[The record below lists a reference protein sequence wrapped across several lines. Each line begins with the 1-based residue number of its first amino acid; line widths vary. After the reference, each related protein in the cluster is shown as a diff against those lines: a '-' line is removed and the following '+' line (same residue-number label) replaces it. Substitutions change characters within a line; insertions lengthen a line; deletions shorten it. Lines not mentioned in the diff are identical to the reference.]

1 MSEILDFLIRK
12 LDKDFVIP
20 DSIEE
25 KKNLFR
31 ALVNIRPPKPI
42 DKQFL
47 KFQDLYLQ
55 EELREKIIDIED
67 LKTVENDIYLWQGD
81 ITHLKVD
88 AIVNVANCK
97 LLGCFIPNHK
107 CIDNAIHT
115 YAGVQLRLKCFEI
128 MKNQGHDEETGCAK
142 ITEAFNLPSKYII
155 HTVGPIVEKNLNEE
169 HKVLLKSCYNSC
181 LELSDE
187 YSLSSIAFP
196 CISTGEFRFPQFEA
210 AKIAIDTVREYKK
223 ATNSKIKVLFN
234 VFKDEDLKIYKSL
247 FAANINKSI
256 D

>member
-67 LKTVENDIYLWQGD
+67 LKTVENDIYLWQSN
-81 ITHLKVD
+81 IEQTK
-88 AIVNVANCK
+88 
-97 LLGCFIPNHK
+97 
-107 CIDNAIHT
+107 
-115 YAGVQLRLKCFEI
+115 
-128 MKNQGHDEETGCAK
+128 
-142 ITEAFNLPSKYII
+142 
-155 HTVGPIVEKNLNEE
+155 
-169 HKVLLKSCYNSC
+169 
-181 LELSDE
+181 LSDFLQLLP
-187 YSLSSIAFP
+187 YP
-196 CISTGEFRFPQFEA
+196 
-210 AKIAIDTVREYKK
+210 
-223 ATNSKIKVLFN
+223 
-234 VFKDEDLKIYKSL
+234 
-247 FAANINKSI
+247 
-256 D
+256 